1 MARIRRER
9 QHVLVNTVGLER
21 AVLQRSDDKRVAKR
35 METRSRNAGL
45 TLYSSRAQT
54 GMEDAANRA
63 VAQPVSTKRYKK
75 VVLRTRNQAALGDV
89 LFQRRRRCLMKRNQ
103 TGFAKLRHADQKSV
117 WCDVVHAQIER
128 FRYT

>member
-21 AVLQRSDDKRVAKR
+21 AVLQRSDNKRVTKR
-35 METRSRNAGL
+35 METRFRNAVL
-45 TLYSSRAQT
+45 TLYSCRAQT
-54 GMEDAANRA
+54 GMENAADRA
-63 VAQPVSTKRYKK
+63 VAQPVPTKRYKEG
-75 VVLRTRNQAALGDV
+75 VLRTRNQAAIGDV
-89 LFQRRRRCLMKRNQ
+89 LFQRGRRRLMNRNQ
-103 TGFAKLRHADQKSV
+103 TGFTKLRHADQKPV

>member
-45 TLYSSRAQT
+45 TLYSCRAHT
-54 GMEDAANRA
+54 GMENAADRA
-63 VAQPVSTKRYKK
+63 VAQPVPTKRYKEG
-75 VVLRTRNQAALGDV
+75 VLRTRNQAALGDV
-89 LFQRRRRCLMKRNQ
+89 LFQR
-103 TGFAKLRHADQKSV
+103 GP
-117 WCDVVHAQIER
+117 VVVS
-128 FRYT
+128 